1 MYAGNT
7 TRGVYFRVYRCVI
20 IALKLCRTH
29 ALFNCDEACLERKD
43 PTYRASVDSDGKQID
58 ADTVKDVLNFVDAT
72 MEEGTEMAEVAPEMK
87 EGLPVEVG
95 METEA
100 KEGDPLV
107 QMVRELNRVGHGIR
121 EQSKLI
127 TDLTYELE
135 SLDCGQYVLEELTG
149 LYQYLYK
156 NGQEHRKEH
165 LRHRPLF
172 KSKHKQGFFCRRCIV
187 PLYPTKSWK
196 VRQAKASRFSRRS
209 GQEAK
214 EVSATD
220 SDENM
225 EIVEETEKLAK
236 ESLFIDLE
244 AYKGQDDRQAK
255 SLGTPGLFTPSHYVL
270 AHGKVTL
277 DANFGI
283 CVC

>member
-1 MYAGNT
+1 M
-7 TRGVYFRVYRCVI
+7 YRCVI

-43 PTYRASVDSDGKQID
+43 PTYRASVDAEGEQID
-58 ADTVKDVLNFVDAT
+58 AETVKDVLNFVDAT
-72 MEEGTEMAEVAPEMK
+72 TDEGPEMAEVALEMK
-87 EGLPVEVG
+87 EGLAVEVG
-95 METEA
+95 METEV
-100 KEGDPLV
+100 KQGDPVV
-107 QMVRELNRVGHGIR
+107 QMVRELNRVGCGIH
-121 EQSKLI
+121 EQCKLI

-156 NGQEHRKEH
+156 NGQEHRGLPHLRKEH
-165 LRHRPLF
+165 VRHRPLF
-172 KSKHKQGFFCRRCIV
+172 KSKHKRGFFRRRRIV
-187 PLYPTKSWK
+187 PLYPTKSRK
-196 VRQAKASRFSRRS
+196 VRLAQASRFSRRS

-225 EIVEETEKLAK
+225 EIVEETEMIAE
-236 ESLFIDLE
+236 ESPFIDLE

-255 SLGTPGLFTPSHYVL
+255 SLRTPGLFTPSHYVL